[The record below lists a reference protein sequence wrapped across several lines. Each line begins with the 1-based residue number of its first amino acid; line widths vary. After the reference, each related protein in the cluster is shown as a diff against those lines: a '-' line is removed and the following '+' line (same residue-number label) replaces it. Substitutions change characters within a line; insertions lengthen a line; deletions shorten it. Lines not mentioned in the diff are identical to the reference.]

1 MARPRGR
8 QLLPARGERARP
20 DHTPMAQKSP
30 RPLFCV
36 VPGTVKP
43 QILRRRVSQQPR
55 LYGAWHRKVALL
67 AYVLILSVTVACG
80 ERADAVADGASHET
94 AVIVTTAAVVEQPVT
109 RFIRVSGTLAAQE
122 DAEVAAEVAGRV
134 VATPIERG
142 SRIAAGATLVQIAD
156 AEVAAQAREA
166 EANAAQIEARLGT
179 ASGAPFE
186 VERVPEVANAQANYV
201 LARTEFERTQMLQQR
216 QLISASEFDQKQAQ
230 VEAARRQY
238 EVARNGA
245 EQQYQALIAA
255 RARVAMARK
264 AVADTVVRAPFDGV
278 IGERLVSVGDY
289 VTRGTKVASV
299 LRVSPLRLELTVPAQ
314 YVSAVTI
321 GSPVSLEVDAYP
333 GDTFVGN
340 VRYVSPAL
348 RSDSRALIVEAMVEN
363 LDGRLRPGLFATARI
378 EQAAKSP
385 ALLVPAAAVQRTATG
400 HRVFVVAGDKV
411 EERLVTL
418 GEPRGAQLE
427 VTSGVA
433 AGDRVV
439 AADLDRV
446 KDGAIVKAGS

>member
-1 MARPRGR
+1 
-8 QLLPARGERARP
+8 
-20 DHTPMAQKSP
+20 MAQSP
-30 RPLFCV
+30 SHPFP
-36 VPGTVKP
+36 VPGIVST
-43 QILRRRVSQQPR
+43 QILRRRESQQRRTDGDSP
-55 LYGAWHRKVALL
+55 RKVALL
-67 AYVLILSVTVACG
+67 AFVLMAAATIACG
-80 ERADAVADGASHET
+80 ERADAVADDAARDSAVVVST
-94 AVIVTTAAVVEQPVT
+94 ATVVEQPVT

-122 DAEVAAEVAGRV
+122 DAEVAAEVAGRI

-179 ASGAPFE
+179 ASGAAFE
-186 VERVPEVANAQANYV
+186 VERVPEVANAQASYL

-245 EQQYQALIAA
+245 EQQYQALMAA

-278 IGERLVSVGDY
+278 VGERLVSVGDY

-314 YVSAVTI
+314 YVSAVTV
-321 GSPVSLEVDAYP
+321 GRLVSLEVDAYP
-333 GDTFVGN
+333 GDTFSGN

-348 RSDSRALIVEAMVEN
+348 RSDSRALVVEAMVEN
-363 LDGRLRPGLFATARI
+363 ADGRLRPGLFATARI
-378 EQAAKSP
+378 EQAAKSV

-400 HRVFVVAGDKV
+400 HRVFVVQGDTV

-418 GEPRGAQLE
+418 GEPQGTQIEL
-427 VTSGVA
+427 TSGVA

-439 AADLDRV
+439 AADLERV